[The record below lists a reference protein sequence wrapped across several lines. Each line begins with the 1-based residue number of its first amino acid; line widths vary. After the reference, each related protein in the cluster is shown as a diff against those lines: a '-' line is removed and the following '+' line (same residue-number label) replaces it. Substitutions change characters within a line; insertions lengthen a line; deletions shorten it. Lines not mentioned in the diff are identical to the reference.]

1 MQMNKFARVG
11 ALALVLALSGCQGS
25 GGTSQTP
32 ATSASAQASDA
43 DRAFI
48 DGMVPHHEMA
58 NMMADDAIAKADH
71 ADLKEFAQKVK
82 TDQTAEI
89 TELRNYRQQ
98 WFGSSNTPA
107 MNHSQMMTIADDANF
122 DRKWAETMIE
132 HHQGA
137 IDMAKQ
143 ALAAATRPETKALAQ
158 RVVDAQTKEQEQL
171 RAWIRAW
178 SGS

>member
-1 MQMNKFARVG
+1 MPVNQFLRVG
-11 ALALVLALSGCQGS
+11 ALALVLALSGCQAS
-25 GGTSQTP
+25 SGTSQAP
-32 ATSASAQASDA
+32 ATSASASEA

-58 NMMADDAIAKADH
+58 NMMADDALAKADH
-71 ADLKEFAQKVK
+71 VELKEFAQKVK

-98 WFGSSNTPA
+98 WFGSSSTPS
-107 MNHSQMMTIADDANF
+107 MSHSQVMTIVDDANF
-122 DRKWAETMIE
+122 DRQWAEAMIA

-137 IDMAKQ
+137 IDMANQ
-143 ALAAATRPETKALAQ
+143 ALTAATRPETKSLAQ
-158 RVVDAQTKEQEQL
+158 RVVDAQKKEQEQL
-171 RAWIRAW
+171 RAWTRAW